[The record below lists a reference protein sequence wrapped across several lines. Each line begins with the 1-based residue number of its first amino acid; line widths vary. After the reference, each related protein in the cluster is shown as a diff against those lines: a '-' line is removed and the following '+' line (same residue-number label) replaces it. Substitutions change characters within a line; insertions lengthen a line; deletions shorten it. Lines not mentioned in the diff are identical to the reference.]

1 MNEML
6 RQYYLTR
13 LGVARWL
20 PRDSVDDGSSP
31 LQTQAALPSDVS
43 CAPVATVHSGVT
55 DGDVD
60 AAWESLRQQVQTC
73 TRCPLSQ
80 SRTQAVFGVGNRQA
94 GLMIVGEA
102 PGYHED
108 RQGEPFV
115 GRAGQLLTAML
126 ASIGLSREQVFIAN
140 VLKCRPPNTRD
151 PQAAEVAECTPYL
164 NRQIELVQPR
174 LLLALGR
181 FAAHCLLDSAQSLS
195 RLRDQAHHYGER
207 QTPLI
212 VSYHPAYLL
221 RNPKDKGKSYQD
233 LRQVAQLLQ
242 QSESQNG

>member
-6 RQYYLTR
+6 RQYYLTQ
-13 LGVARWL
+13 LGVSRWL
-20 PRDSVDDGSSP
+20 PRDSVDYQSLEMQTPVVSSP
-31 LQTQAALPSDVS
+31 NVS
-43 CAPVATVHSGVT
+43 HAPGATVWDRT
-55 DGDVD
+55 TADVN
-60 AAWESLRQQVQTC
+60 AAWETLRQQVLTC
-73 TRCPLSQ
+73 THCPLSQ

-94 GLMIVGEA
+94 ALMIVGEA

-108 RQGEPFV
+108 QQGEPFV
-115 GRAGQLLTAML
+115 GRGGQLLTAML
-126 ASIGLSREQVFIAN
+126 ASIGLPREQVFIAN
-140 VLKCRPPNTRD
+140 VLKCRPPNNRD

-164 NRQIELVQPR
+164 NRQIELLQPR

-181 FAAHCLLDSAQSLS
+181 FAAHYLLDSTQSLS
-195 RLRDQAHHYGER
+195 RLRNQMHHYGELR
-207 QTPLI
+207 TPLI

-242 QSESQNG
+242 

>member
-6 RQYYLTR
+6 RQYYLTQ
-13 LGVARWL
+13 LGVTRWL
-20 PRDSVDDGSSP
+20 PQGGIDDQSA
-31 LQTQAALPSDVS
+31 LAASLSDVS
-43 CAPVATVHSGVT
+43 CAPVAPVQDRTT
-55 DGDVD
+55 DSDVD
-60 AAWESLRQQVQTC
+60 AAWETLREQVQIC
-73 TRCPLSQ
+73 TRCPLNQ

-94 GLMIVGEA
+94 SLMIVGEA

-126 ASIGLSREQVFIAN
+126 ASIGLSRERVFIAN
-140 VLKCRPPNTRD
+140 VLKCRPPNNRD
-151 PQAAEVAECTPYL
+151 PQAAEVAECKSYL

-174 LLLALGR
+174 LLLAVGR
-181 FAAHCLLDSAQSLS
+181 FAAHCLLDSTQALS
-195 RLRDQAHHYGER
+195 RLRNQTHHYGER

-221 RNPKDKGKSYQD
+221 RNPKDKGKAYQD
-233 LRQVAQLLQ
+233 LRQVTQLLR
-242 QSESQNG
+242 QSENQSG